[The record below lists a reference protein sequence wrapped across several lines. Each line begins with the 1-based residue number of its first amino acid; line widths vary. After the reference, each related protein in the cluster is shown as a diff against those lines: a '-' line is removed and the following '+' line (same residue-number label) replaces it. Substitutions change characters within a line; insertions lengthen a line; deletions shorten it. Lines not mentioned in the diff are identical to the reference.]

1 MQKWGALIAM
11 ALSMFIIVIDTTIM
25 NVSISALVQ
34 DLGTTVTGVQSAISI
49 YALVM
54 AASILI
60 GGKLADIFGKKR
72 IFVIGLVVYAIGTIT
87 ASFSQ
92 SLGVLI
98 VGWSVL
104 EGIGG
109 ALMIPNIQ
117 TILRNQYKGSDLA
130 SSYGTIGAVAAVGA
144 AVGPIVGGFFTTYL
158 SWRWAFR
165 TEVVVVV
172 IVLFMV
178 RYIAADVLP
187 DRGPRFD
194 FLGAILSILGWSS
207 IVLGILLAQTYGFFL
222 AKKPFDLFGREVA
235 PFGLS
240 ITPILI
246 GLGILLILLLFR
258 WEDRQESRGLDGL
271 FRPSIFNVPGIISGF
286 ASRFTQVGIQA
297 GYLYIL
303 PLMLQLSFSLTA
315 MQTGIALLPF
325 SIGVLMA
332 SLGGARLSSRFFA
345 NRMIQVGFVV
355 CSAGLGAIGASIQPT
370 STVSDL
376 ALGGLFGLGCGL
388 IASQIINLIISSVQ
402 PEQTAETAGLSGT
415 FEQLGN
421 AIGVA
426 LIGTIMMATLTTMM
440 TREIDASTVYTPE
453 QKTLLTAA
461 AEESIQLVSD
471 TEVDAALEEM
481 GATPEQAAEFK
492 EGYHLARTGAFKAG
506 VSLLVFGA
514 LLGLVFALGLP
525 RRKLVSSDEQTEDAL
540 PAPVSAA

>member
-222 AKKPFDLFGREVA
+222 AKKPFVLFGREMA

-240 ITPILI
+240 ITPILV
-246 GLGILLILLLFR
+246 GFGVLLILLLFR

-540 PAPVSAA
+540 PTPVSAA